1 MEVLPKLG
9 RLGASL
15 FLLVA
20 FWVPGRTDTRVYEF
34 PPRDNPL
41 CGCVGES
48 KASAHR
54 CTPHCSL
61 EHCDGEGPGASSCQ
75 GIVQSPKPPGSSDRP
90 ARSRPAYSRK
100 SNRTQRAQL

>member
-1 MEVLPKLG
+1 MGVLPKLG

-15 FLLVA
+15 FLLFA

-34 PPRDNPL
+34 PPPDNL
-41 CGCVGES
+41 CTCVGEN

-61 EHCDGEGPGASSCQ
+61 ERCEGEGPDTSTCQ
-75 GIVQSPKPPGSSDRP
+75 GILQNPKPPGSSDRP